1 MRIKNFQKELAKKSL
16 TGAVISNIDNLFYLS
31 GHLITGGCGPALLLV
46 PAEGEPVLVVSE
58 YDISLPSCRHFHGR
72 LLSYPAGGPGVSSS
86 ADAARV
92 LAHSCREL
100 LKPPVGI
107 EADCLSIGDA
117 YILGIS
123 LDGEWSDTGSLIKDL
138 RAVKDSD
145 EIASLKTACRIA
157 DCGQVKAG
165 DIYKKGVSEIRL
177 QAAIRCAMETE
188 AGAPIDCKAD
198 VLIGEK
204 TTLIGGPAGIA
215 EKNIARDADPVIVDI
230 LPRVGGYF
238 ADTTRTLWAGSPSS
252 EKKEVIELLFS
263 VKQDL
268 EKMLGPG
275 VEAKTIDNA
284 ARERL
289 SKAGLFPHHTGHGIG
304 ISANEAPY
312 ITPDSPDVLRE
323 GMTIT
328 LEPGLYFDTW
338 GARIEDDYLIT
349 GDGFEKMTGLY

>member
-1 MRIKNFQKELAKKSL
+1 MRIAKFQKELAEKSL
-16 TGAVISNIDNLFYLS
+16 AGAVVSNIDNLFYLS
-31 GHLITGGCGPALLLV
+31 GHLVTGGCGPAMLLI
-46 PAEGEPVLVVSE
+46 PAEGDAVLVVSE
-58 YDISLPSCRHFHGR
+58 YDIDLPSCRHFHGR
-72 LLSYPAGGPGVSSS
+72 LLSYPAGEPGVNSS

-92 LAHSCREL
+92 LAHNCKEL
-100 LKPPVGI
+100 IKPPVGF
-107 EADCLSIGDA
+107 EAGCMSLGVA

-123 LDGEWSDTGSLIKDL
+123 KDGEWSDTGPLIKEL
-138 RAVKDSD
+138 RAVKDPD
-145 EIASLKTACRIA
+145 EIENLKNACMIA
-157 DCGQVKAG
+157 DFGQARAEE
-165 DIYKKGVSEIRL
+165 IYKKGVSEIEL
-177 QAAIRCAMETE
+177 QSAVRCAMEAET
-188 AGAPIDCKAD
+188 GAPIDCHAD

-204 TTLIGGPAGIA
+204 TTLIGGPEGIA
-215 EKNIARDADPVIVDI
+215 GKNVAGENDPAIVDI

-238 ADTTRTLWAGSPSS
+238 ADTTRTLWTGSPSA
-252 EKKEVIELLFS
+252 ERKEVIEFLLL

-268 EKMLGPG
+268 EKMLRPG
-275 VEAKTIDNA
+275 AEAKAIDNS

-312 ITPDSPDVLRE
+312 ITPDSEDILRE

-349 GDGFEKMTGLY
+349 GDSFERLTGFC